1 MYSPTNKA
9 FKSDNIVFLR
19 ESTPLTLIR
28 QAANTLIK
36 QPQPN
41 NIFTPLR
48 EFYDYSPPYSEKTKE

>member
-36 QPQPN
+36 QP
-41 NIFTPLR
+41 
-48 EFYDYSPPYSEKTKE
+48 

>member
-1 MYSPTNKA
+1 MHKVL
-9 FKSDNIVFLR
+9 KSDNIVFLR

-36 QPQPN
+36 QSQPN

-48 EFYDYSPPYSEKTKE
+48 EFYDYSPPYSEKTKG